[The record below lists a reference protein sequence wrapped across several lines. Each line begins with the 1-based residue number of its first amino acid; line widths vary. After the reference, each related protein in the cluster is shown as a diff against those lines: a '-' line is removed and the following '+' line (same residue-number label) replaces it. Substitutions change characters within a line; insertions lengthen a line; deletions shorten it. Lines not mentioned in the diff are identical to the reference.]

1 MRGNSFMQAICHKIA
16 ELPLIKQLNRFNFM
30 PIIWWTILVAILP
43 YIFSLLSI
51 PVIWRVG
58 VLFLIVN
65 SIISLHLG
73 HLIIKKKLSFWW
85 IFLLPIVFAL
95 VMLPKFAN
103 YNLIFGI
110 IYLIFELFGL
120 INKSIYR

>member
-1 MRGNSFMQAICHKIA
+1 MQAICHKIA
-16 ELPLIKQLNRFNFM
+16 ELPLIKQLNHFNFM

-51 PVIWRVG
+51 PVVWRVG

-85 IFLLPIVFAL
+85 IFLLPIVFDL

-120 INKSIYR
+120 INKDIYR